1 MHIYTYI
8 CTCFMRIHIYA
19 LNNNNKY
26 ASCTFAHYRR
36 ISWTH
41 ACPTIMY
48 VSWMYLY
55 IYLWCL
61 VTKRTIMQSN
71 NAIIII
77 FICFYLIVVS
87 LFVTFCD
94 IHCNSLAEFV
104 SSIILHCKHN
114 SSRRFYI
121 LMYEIP
127 QISWYVLFLDLCI
140 QEEYLV
146 SLLRCKLCK

>member
-1 MHIYTYI
+1 MHAYTYI

-36 ISWTH
+36 ISRTH

-55 IYLWCL
+55 VFLWCL
-61 VTKRTIMQSN
+61 VTRRTITQSN

-104 SSIILHCKHN
+104 SLLSSSTVNTIPRADFTSSCTRYLKYRDIYFSWISVFKKNIL
-114 SSRRFYI
+114 
-121 LMYEIP
+121 
-127 QISWYVLFLDLCI
+127 
-140 QEEYLV
+140 
-146 SLLRCKLCK
+146 